1 MQREVLLHK
10 SIDIGIQEIVEKNAF
25 DPEAVVEVL
34 LELHTWQGVLEKSM
48 PATSV

>member
-10 SIDIGIQEIVEKNAF
+10 SIDAEIQEIAEKNAF
-25 DPEAVVEVL
+25 DPEAVIEVL
-34 LELHTWQGVLEKSM
+34 LELHASRGVLEKSM